1 MTQKLALTLHPDAIA
16 QLHDT
21 FEGEIFLPNDDG
33 YDEARQVWNG
43 MIDKYPAIIVRP
55 LNNQAVITAIEFA
68 KDQDFI
74 ISVRGGGHNV
84 AGHATNDDGIV
95 IDLCAIKHVDI
106 DPVKKTVRAG
116 GGSTWGEVDA
126 VTQQYGLA
134 VPGGVFSDTGIA
146 GLTLGGGLGWLR
158 NKYGLSCD
166 NLIGAEVVTADG
178 RVVNTSTTEN
188 PELLWG
194 LRGGGGNFGIVTTFE
209 YQLHPVGPNVMFTF
223 VFHEA
228 SDEATMKRGVELYR
242 DYSQTAPD
250 EVSSILALGKIPPD
264 EHFPEELHLKPF
276 VLFGALYAG
285 SIEDGKKA
293 MQPLLDFSTPML
305 DFSGA
310 MPYVEAQKM
319 FDEDYPEGMRYYWK
333 SINLTEL
340 TDEAIDRI
348 VYHARRQ
355 PSPLNTTDLWHIGGA
370 VSRPNEPSAFQG
382 REAAFLLSPE
392 GNWVEASEDEANI
405 AWVRNMVDDMQT
417 FSDGSR
423 YLNFPGF
430 QEEGDEM
437 MRKTFGEKYARL
449 QALKQEY
456 DPNNV
461 FSLNQN
467 IKPSRD

>member
-1 MTQKLALTLHPDAIA
+1 MTQKLALTLHPNAIA
-16 QLHDT
+16 QLRDT

-55 LNNQAVITAIEFA
+55 LNNQAVITALDFA
-68 KDQDFI
+68 KDQDLI

-95 IDLCAIKHVDI
+95 IDLCAMKHVDI
-106 DPVKKTVRAG
+106 DPVNKTVRVG
-116 GGSTWGEVDA
+116 GGATWGEVDA

-166 NLIGAEVVTADG
+166 NLIGAEVVTANG
-178 RVVNTSTTEN
+178 RVVRTNASEN

-264 EHFPEELHLKPF
+264 EHFPEALHLKPF
-276 VLFGALYAG
+276 VLFGALYTG

-293 MQPLLDFSTPML
+293 MQPLIDFGKPML

-319 FDEDYPEGMRYYWK
+319 SMRITPK
-333 SINLTEL
+333 ACATTGSPSI
-340 TDEAIDRI
+340 
-348 VYHARRQ
+348 
-355 PSPLNTTDLWHIGGA
+355 
-370 VSRPNEPSAFQG
+370 
-382 REAAFLLSPE
+382 
-392 GNWVEASEDEANI
+392 
-405 AWVRNMVDDMQT
+405 
-417 FSDGSR
+417 
-423 YLNFPGF
+423 
-430 QEEGDEM
+430 
-437 MRKTFGEKYARL
+437 
-449 QALKQEY
+449 
-456 DPNNV
+456 
-461 FSLNQN
+461 
-467 IKPSRD
+467 